1 MDKLKF
7 MWSKIDHS
15 INVVFPDGREA
26 RYVRRK
32 PEYYAIYVSSQL
44 GCNKACRMCH
54 LTQTGQTN
62 NQDVDHDGI
71 MEQIQI
77 LDKYVKKNIDKIGGN
92 APLVH
97 LNFMARGEPFSNK
110 QITTRMAELLERIS
124 QYYKEHGQEVR
135 FNFSTIMPEE
145 TGTHYFKEWFQGTEA
160 YNVHVYYSMYSLDPE
175 FRKRWLPKAIDPYRA
190 LTNLR
195 LAQLDHNVNVALHWA
210 LIKDENDGISTPLDL
225 MKINEV
231 IGLQYKFNLVRY
243 NPYSKDQGDEAW
255 EEVRASYFT
264 YMEQIAPIK
273 RSKIIGR
280 VGMDV
285 KASCGMFVKTRTEN
299 SKESV

>member
-1 MDKLKF
+1 MQNIKF
-7 MWSKIDHS
+7 MWSKVDHS

-32 PEYYAIYVSSQL
+32 PGYYAIYVSSQL
-44 GCNKACRMCH
+44 GCAKSCRMCH

-62 NQDVDHDGI
+62 DTDVDHDGI
-71 MEQIQI
+71 MEQIQV

-145 TGTHYFKEWFQGTEA
+145 TRTHHFKEWFKGTEE
-160 YNVHVYYSMYSLDPE
+160 YNVHVYYSLYSLDTE
-175 FRKRWLPKAIDPYRA
+175 FRKRWLPKALNPYNA

-195 LAQLDHNVNVALHWA
+195 LAQLAYNVKIALHWA

-225 MKINEV
+225 MKINE
-231 IGLQYKFNLVRY
+231 IINLQFKFNLVRY
-243 NPYSKDQGDEAW
+243 NPYSPSQGEEAW
-255 EEVRASYFT
+255 DGVREKYFT

-273 RSKIIGR
+273 RSKIIER
-280 VGMDV
+280 VGKDV
-285 KASCGMFVKTRTEN
+285 AASCGMFVDI
-299 SKESV
+299 KETN